1 MTGEPRGT
9 CRDECGDGCQRAP
22 PVFSMVIMEFKLCGP
37 TASQTFAMVAARED
51 IRNSLGRKQMWGK
64 ASWKRKL
71 FSEHPDAT
79 IPESGLSWTFE
90 P

>member
-1 MTGEPRGT
+1 MWTHT
-9 CRDECGDGCQRAP
+9 ITDICHGCQR
-22 PVFSMVIMEFKLCGP
+22 
-37 TASQTFAMVAARED
+37 QTHVTDSKVVAARGD
-51 IRNSLGRKQMWGK
+51 IRDSLGK

-79 IPESGLSWTFE
+79 IPESGLPWTFE

>member
-1 MTGEPRGT
+1 MT
-9 CRDECGDGCQRAP
+9 DSK
-22 PVFSMVIMEFKLCGP
+22 V
-37 TASQTFAMVAARED
+37 VAARGD
-51 IRNSLGRKQMWGK
+51 IRDSLGRKQTWGK

-79 IPESGLSWTFE
+79 IPESGLPWTFE